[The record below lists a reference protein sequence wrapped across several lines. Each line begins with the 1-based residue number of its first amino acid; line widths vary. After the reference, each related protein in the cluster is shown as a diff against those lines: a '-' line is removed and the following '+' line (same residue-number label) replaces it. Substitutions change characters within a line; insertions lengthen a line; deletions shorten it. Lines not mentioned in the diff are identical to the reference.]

1 MAWRWPRREKSSV
14 LVPACLARLTAGP
27 APHATSSHRPAQAS
41 GLTSQLCSLTSQ
53 SLHDPEFS
61 GFWPHELVSGC
72 WLLST
77 KSEGLSAFF
86 ACVPLRGK

>member
-14 LVPACLARLTAGP
+14 RCQPAWPDASLPGPTDHRP

-53 SLHDPEFS
+53 DSRGELSPEGIKS
-61 GFWPHELVSGC
+61 GLFGTKPH
-72 WLLST
+72 T
-77 KSEGLSAFF
+77 
-86 ACVPLRGK
+86 